1 MTQPLVD
8 LTDRVVLITGAGQGL
23 GAAHARV
30 LADHGARVVVTDLTA
45 GPAEAVAAEITAGGG
60 DALGLAL
67 DVTDRAAWAAVVDRV
82 GERHGR
88 IDGLV
93 NNAGAFLRAP
103 FLETDERLL
112 DLHLRVNLL
121 GPMLG
126 MQAVVPLMRDAGGA
140 VVNIA
145 SVAAL
150 AGYPQA
156 SAYSASKWALR
167 GLSRTAALELGEHG
181 IRVNCICPGAMD
193 TQMISEEARDGRG
206 VVAGLPIA
214 RAGRPEEASALVAF
228 LLSSASSYCTGQEF
242 VIDGGMKA

>member
-1 MTQPLVD
+1 MSQPLVD
-8 LTDRVVLITGAGQGL
+8 LHDKVVLITGAGQGM
-23 GAAHARV
+23 GASHARV
-30 LADHGARVVVTDLTA
+30 LAARGARVVVTDLSSAPTD
-45 GPAEAVAAEITAGGG
+45 EVAAEVTASGG
-60 DALGLAL
+60 DAMSLAL
-67 DVTDRAAWAAVVDRV
+67 DVTDRSAWAEVVGRV

-93 NNAGAFLRAP
+93 NNAGAYLRAP
-103 FLETDERLL
+103 FLETDDDTLGVQL
-112 DLHLRVNLL
+112 KVNVA

-126 MQAVVPLMRDAGGA
+126 MQAVFPLMRAAGGA

-150 AGYPQA
+150 GGYPQA

-181 IRVNCICPGAMD
+181 IRVNCVCPGAMD
-193 TQMISEEARDGRG
+193 TPMISEEARAGRG
-206 VVAGLPIA
+206 VVAGLPIP
-214 RAGRPEEASALVAF
+214 RVGRPEEASSLVAF
-228 LLSSASSYCTGQEF
+228 LLSDASSYCTGQEF